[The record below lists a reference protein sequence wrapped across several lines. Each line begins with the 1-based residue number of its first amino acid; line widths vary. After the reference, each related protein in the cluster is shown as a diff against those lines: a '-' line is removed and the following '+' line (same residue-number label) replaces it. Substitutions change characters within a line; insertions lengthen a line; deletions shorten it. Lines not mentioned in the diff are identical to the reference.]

1 MAQRAQLSR
10 LSQGWRALTEEQ
22 RTAWTKAAEEGTYKG
37 VCGNIINLTGHQ
49 LFVRVNS
56 LRESN
61 GDATAASTPPGMAD
75 FDGQVFG
82 TTDNFSAAI
91 GASNIL
97 VPLGDDGVENI
108 RVAIWA
114 TAPRSPGKA
123 AYKGVMRKTYEAAI
137 TADEEAAGQI
147 DIAPE
152 YIDKFGALAGTAGLA
167 ITIGCREYQD
177 GEYSV
182 SEIMKTVIVV

>member
-1 MAQRAQLSR
+1 
-10 LSQGWRALTEEQ
+10 
-22 RTAWTKAAEEGTYKG
+22 
-37 VCGNIINLTGHQ
+37 
-49 LFVRVNS
+49 
-56 LRESN
+56 
-61 GDATAASTPPGMAD
+61 
-75 FDGQVFG
+75 
-82 TTDNFSAAI
+82 
-91 GASNIL
+91 
-97 VPLGDDGVENI
+97 
-108 RVAIWA
+108 
-114 TAPRSPGKA
+114 
-123 AYKGVMRKTYEAAI
+123 MRKTYEAAI